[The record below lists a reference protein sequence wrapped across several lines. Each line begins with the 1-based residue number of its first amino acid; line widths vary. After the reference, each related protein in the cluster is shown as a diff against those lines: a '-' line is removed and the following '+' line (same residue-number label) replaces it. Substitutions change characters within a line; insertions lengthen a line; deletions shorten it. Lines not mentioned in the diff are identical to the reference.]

1 MISVSKLLC
10 GLDAES
16 DGLRYDAADDSSKSQ
31 ITERRQRKPVVVWNT
46 TKRCNLRCEHCYAAA
61 DTEGAPGELSTAEGK
76 ALIDDLAEYGIPV
89 LLFSGGEP
97 LVREDLA
104 ELVSYADDSGL
115 RPVLSTNGTLL
126 TRERARRLQ
135 DAGLKYAGISVDGL
149 RERNDR
155 IRGEEGAFDAAVRGI
170 EACLDVGLKTGLRY
184 TITEHNVVD
193 LEGVVD
199 LLVDVGLD
207 RFCFYH
213 LDYGGRGADISD
225 VDLTPEATREA
236 VTRLC
241 DLTREYHAA
250 GEEIETLLV
259 GNYADAGYLV
269 EYAGREFGDD
279 RAELIREYLL
289 RNGGDPAGERI
300 ADVDPVGNVHL
311 TQFWQGYALG
321 NVRDR
326 SFGAIWSDESNPLL
340 AALRNRE
347 QHLKGKCRD
356 CGYQDICRGGSRL
369 RALAAHDDPFAPD
382 PKCYL
387 TDTERSRDWD
397 ADREWSWEVDETPDR
412 KEEKASG

>member
-16 DGLRYDAADDSSKSQ
+16 DGLRYDAADGSKKPQ
-31 ITERRQRKPVVVWNT
+31 ITDDKQQRPVVVWNT
-46 TKRCNLRCEHCYAAA
+46 TKQCNLYCEHCYAAA
-61 DTEGAPGELSTAEGK
+61 DCEGASNELSTAEAKG
-76 ALIDDLAEYGIPV
+76 LIDDLAAFGAPV

-97 LVREDLA
+97 LVRDDLA
-104 ELVSYADDSGL
+104 ELVAYAAAAGV

-126 TRERARRLQ
+126 TRERARELKR
-135 DAGLKYAGISVDGL
+135 AGLKYAGVSVDGL
-149 RERNDR
+149 PERNDR

-184 TITEHNVVD
+184 TITEHNVDD
-193 LEGVVD
+193 LAGVVD
-199 LLVDVGLD
+199 LLVDVGVD

-213 LDYGGRGADISD
+213 LDYGGRGADIAD
-225 VDLTPEATREA
+225 ADLTPEATRQA
-236 VTRLC
+236 VADLC

-259 GNYADAGYLV
+259 GNYADAGHLV
-269 EYAGREFGDD
+269 EYADREMGTD
-279 RAELIREYLL
+279 RARVIYDYLE
-289 RNGGDPAGERI
+289 RNGGDPTGERV

-311 TQFWQGYALG
+311 TQFWQGYSLG

-326 SFGAIWSDESNPLL
+326 SFGAIWTDESNPLL

-347 QHLKGKCRD
+347 EHLTGRCAD
-356 CGYQDICRGGSRL
+356 CAYQRLCRGGSRL
-369 RALAAHDDPFAPD
+369 RALSAHGDPFAPD

-387 TDTERSRDWD
+387 TESERDGAGALR
-397 ADREWSWEVDETPDR
+397 
-412 KEEKASG
+412 

>member
-16 DGLRYDAADDSSKSQ
+16 DGLRYDAAEDSKKPQ
-31 ITERRQRKPVVVWNT
+31 ITEKRQRRPVVVWNT
-46 TKRCNLRCEHCYAAA
+46 TKRCNLYCEHCYAAA
-61 DTEGAPGELSTAEGK
+61 DHEGAPNELSTTEGK
-76 ALIDDLAEYGIPV
+76 ALIDDLAAYGVPV

-97 LVREDLA
+97 MVREDLP
-104 ELVSYADDSGL
+104 ELVAYADEQGV

-126 TRERARRLQ
+126 TRESARTLKE
-135 DAGLKYAGISVDGL
+135 AGLKYAGVSVDGL
-149 RERNDR
+149 PERNDR
-155 IRGEEGAFDAAVRGI
+155 IRGQDGAFDAAVRGI

-184 TITEHNVVD
+184 TITEHNVED
-193 LEGVVD
+193 LSGVVD
-199 LLVDVGLD
+199 LLVDVGVD

-213 LDYGGRGADISD
+213 LDYGGRGADIAD
-225 VDLTPEATREA
+225 VDLSPEATREA
-236 VTRLC
+236 VSSLC
-241 DLTREYHAA
+241 DLTREYHAN

-269 EYAGREFGDD
+269 EYADREIGTE
-279 RAELIREYLL
+279 RARLIRRYLE
-289 RNGGDPAGERI
+289 RNGGDPTGERV

-311 TQFWQGYALG
+311 TQFWQGYAVG

-340 AALRNRE
+340 AALRNRTD
-347 QHLKGKCRD
+347 HLEGRCAECAYR
-356 CGYQDICRGGSRL
+356 DICRGGSRL

-387 TDTERSRDWD
+387 AAGERDGTEAMARIPDPPGLDSP
-397 ADREWSWEVDETPDR
+397 AD
-412 KEEKASG
+412 